1 MSEKSSLSI
10 GLMRKERQRKYTCIV
25 ATRLRLSL
33 ARSNQRKQC
42 IMSRLLEER
51 KNPYETIILF
61 VSGSFAQTELSRCSG
76 GETLR
81 DSARYRCIF
90 LLRLL
95 KACRCFSKHES
106 RVRGQVLIAQEH
118 QCLPSEQGRA
128 GTLGLAA
135 CCGDRR
141 GESGASPWL
150 VVPRTGCRQ
159 RAAPSALPFVM

>member
-25 ATRLRLSL
+25 ATSLRLSL

-90 LLRLL
+90 LCPLGACSL
-95 KACRCFSKHES
+95 KWPATRDYYGGF
-106 RVRGQVLIAQEH
+106 I
-118 QCLPSEQGRA
+118 
-128 GTLGLAA
+128 GL
-135 CCGDRR
+135 DRR
-141 GESGASPWL
+141 PQSKRSHMNPFGVPCIFDRFIPTSYPGAYYPL
-150 VVPRTGCRQ
+150 DLTQDDC
-159 RAAPSALPFVM
+159 